1 MSSVKEHYDS
11 LLAPVYSWILGD
23 FDAAYRR
30 NATLFERLD
39 IRPNLGGI
47 AVDLG
52 SGPGCQSVPLA
63 ERGFSVLAIDFC
75 EDLLNELARRAEGLP
90 VTAICDDIRNFR
102 NHLQEKAEL
111 VVCMGDTLV
120 HLPDNETVASL
131 IRDCADSLSGS
142 GSIILTLRDYTQPPP
157 TGPARFIPVRSDD
170 ERIFTCFL
178 EYDGNIIHVHDIL
191 YTRTADGWRQNVSSY
206 RKLRLDYHWLADLL
220 TANGLVITCQ
230 AVDQGMVTLHAMRL

>member
-39 IRPNLGGI
+39 IRPKVGGI

-63 ERGFSVLAIDFC
+63 ERGFPVVAIDFC
-75 EDLLNELARRAEGLP
+75 ADLLNELTRRAEGLP

-120 HLPDNETVASL
+120 HLPDNESVVSL
-131 IRDCADSLSGS
+131 IRDCADSLSGG
-142 GSIILTLRDYTQPPP
+142 GSIIVTLRDYTQPPP

-191 YTRTADGWRQNVSSY
+191 YTRTADGWHQNVSCY
-206 RKLRLDYHWLADLL
+206 RKLRLDYRWLADLL
-220 TANGLVITCQ
+220 TANGLVIACQ
-230 AVDQGMVTLHAMRL
+230 TVDQGMVTLHAMRP

>member
-39 IRPNLGGI
+39 IRPKVSGI

-63 ERGFSVLAIDFC
+63 ERGFSVVAIDFC
-75 EDLLNELARRAEGLP
+75 EDLLNELARRAGGLP

-120 HLPDNETVASL
+120 HLPDKESVASL
-131 IRDCADSLSGS
+131 IRDCADSLSGG

-157 TGPARFIPVRSDD
+157 TGPARFIPVRSND

-178 EYDGNIIHVHDIL
+178 EYDGDVIHVHDIL
-191 YTRTADGWRQNVSSY
+191 YTRSADGWHQNVSSY
-206 RKLRLDYHWLADLL
+206 RKLRLDFRWLADLL
-220 TANGLVITCQ
+220 TANGLVIACQ
-230 AVDQGMVTLHAMRL
+230 TVDQGMVTLHAMRP